1 MIRTFIPYATVSL
14 AVLLL
19 DMTVFTL
26 LIQLDWNPLVATFL
40 GYTSGH
46 IFNFSLARRYVF
58 DKGNVTSSISVEF
71 LHVTYIAF
79 AGLVANM
86 GIMALLTGF
95 GADAYLARIFAVS
108 ASFIINYLLKK
119 YIVYAEEVSMAT
131 KKR

>member
-1 MIRTFIPYATVSL
+1 MTKTFLPYATVSL

-26 LIQLDWNPLVATFL
+26 LIELDWNPLVATFL
-40 GYTSGH
+40 GYISGH
-46 IFNFSLARRYVF
+46 IFNFTLARRYVF
-58 DKGNVTSSISVEF
+58 DKENIASTIGVEF
-71 LHVTYIAF
+71 LHVTYIAL

-86 GIMALLTGF
+86 AIMALLTSF
-95 GADAYLARIFAVS
+95 GVDAYLARIFAVA
-108 ASFIINYLLKK
+108 ASFIINYSLKK